1 VPPAASP
8 EAAVLAVPWD
18 DGGWLSPT
26 HVHTWL
32 APDGLPELDCM
43 AVQLDDMH
51 RLPGCQRVSW
61 RGCCLHGETSPAQT
75 RHD

>member
-1 VPPAASP
+1 VPPAGSP

-32 APDGLPELDCM
+32 APTVCRSLTAWPSNWADTPSKPEK
-43 AVQLDDMH
+43 
-51 RLPGCQRVSW
+51 G
-61 RGCCLHGETSPAQT
+61 
-75 RHD
+75 